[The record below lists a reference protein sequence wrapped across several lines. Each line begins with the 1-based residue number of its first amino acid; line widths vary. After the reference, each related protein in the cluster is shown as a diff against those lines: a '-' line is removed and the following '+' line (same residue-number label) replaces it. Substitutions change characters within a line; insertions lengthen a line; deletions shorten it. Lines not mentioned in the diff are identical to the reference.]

1 MTDEIIK
8 NIHEAREALRHLFRI
23 PIRELGLS
31 QETLDVLIWGGVLT
45 VGDCVE
51 FYLRDANDRSV
62 PPKVRIP
69 MYEQIEPKMKD
80 HGYWTYVMEEQ
91 SWRILR
97 WNQHGLSLPKKVVM
111 WNGKVQDLYEMLI
124 EHLGLSEEDTV
135 LLKQTGATSVGEC
148 LDYSSKHSD
157 DFYYNTKKGS
167 NDFIA
172 FQRAAGG
179 AGRVFVLIHEQIY
192 EKIKVRGV
200 WNHVK
205 HPPPPLAEDLRQTM
219 NQLVNTPIEALGIS
233 ETALR
238 ILKWHG
244 YTQVWNCVQ
253 WFIQEA
259 DGKAPPP
266 RLHSVMRDEIAPKL
280 KEQGLWDHVLND
292 EFQRVSR
299 NPLLGFKRPLKK
311 IVTWDG
317 EDVDLYQVSVEVLGL
332 PRQTLALLT
341 HNGFS
346 NIGRWLDFF
355 IANQNRPLLHRDS
368 FKTIGRWLDFFIA
381 NQNRPLLHRDSFK
394 TEELAEHLRLVFDVL
409 EPALKQKG
417 YWRFVEHVDNP

>member
-1 MTDEIIK
+1 VWASAWITAQNTQTIFTTTLK
-8 NIHEAREALRHLFRI
+8 KEATTLSGFKEAQTTT
-23 PIRELGLS
+23 LS
-31 QETLDVLIWGGVLT
+31 PFEEAQTRTLSRFKEVKT
-45 VGDCVE
+45 T
-51 FYLRDANDRSV
+51 R
-62 PPKVRIP
+62 
-69 MYEQIEPKMKD
+69 KD
-80 HGYWTYVMEEQ
+80 
-91 SWRILR
+91 
-97 WNQHGLSLPKKVVM
+97 
-111 WNGKVQDLYEMLI
+111 
-124 EHLGLSEEDTV
+124 
-135 LLKQTGATSVGEC
+135 
-148 LDYSSKHSD
+148 
-157 DFYYNTKKGS
+157 

-172 FQRAAGG
+172 FQRAAGK
-179 AGRVFVLIHEQIY
+179 AGRVFVLIHDQID

-238 ILKWHG
+238 ILKWDGH
-244 YTQVWNCVQ
+244 TRVWNCVH

-299 NPLLGFKRPLKK
+299 NLLLGFKRPLKK

-346 NIGRWLDFF
+346 
-355 IANQNRPLLHRDS
+355 S
-368 FKTIGRWLDFFIA
+368 IGRWLDFFIA

-394 TEELAEHLRLVFDVL
+394 TEELVEHLRLVFDVL

-417 YWRFVEHVDNP
+417 YWRFVEEHVDNP